1 MNPEQQIQLMQD
13 RITQIGN
20 EVDEI
25 GKMLVSDLIEP
36 EEAQKELSAAFAE
49 YSNLHHRLRNIG
61 AL

>member
-1 MNPEQQIQLMQD
+1 MNPEQQIQSVQD

-25 GKMLVSDLIEP
+25 GKLLVSDLIDP
-36 EEAQKELSAAFAE
+36 EEAQKDLSAAFTE
-49 YSNLHHRLRNIG
+49 YSKLHHHLRSIG

>member
-1 MNPEQQIQLMQD
+1 MDPEQQIQSMQD

-25 GKMLVSDLIEP
+25 GKLLVSDLIDP
-36 EEAQKELSAAFAE
+36 EEAQKELSEAFAE
-49 YSNLHHRLRNIG
+49 YSNLHHHLRNIG